1 MASVQ
6 TDIPCII
13 TGSHE
18 AEVVCDVDRHGD
30 PLRTVISKA
39 SGLVFTDPRP
49 SHDEVKEFYTDL
61 YRQEYKGTV
70 APKKKHV
77 YRAGRVALDR
87 WENISPYISTGDKVL
102 DAGAGGGELVYLL
115 GKKGCKVSGIEPN
128 RGYANHAIEQYDVD
142 IQVGFFEDA
151 NFDAGAF
158 DAVLLFH
165 VLEHLENPV
174 EEIKRLKKFLKPGG
188 TFVIEVPN
196 VTYTQ
201 GYPTAKWHIG
211 HLYNFNQKTLG
222 ATALKAGM
230 DVVELRELGDGGNLF
245 GVFSNIEP
253 TEAMSLNGNFEQ
265 VSEKLAAHT
274 VVSHLFS
281 LNPYVR
287 PVKKLCRSIMEK
299 LAIMGPQN
307 SRELLDKLYNAIH

>member
-1 MASVQ
+1 MSSIK
-6 TDIPCII
+6 TTNPCII
-13 TGSHE
+13 TGSHD
-18 AEVVCDVDRHGD
+18 AEVVCNVDRHGD
-30 PLRTVISKA
+30 PLRTVISET

-49 SHDEVKEFYTDL
+49 SHNEVKEFYSDL

-87 WENISPYISTGDKVL
+87 WENISSFVHEGDKVL

-115 GKKGCKVSGIEPN
+115 MKKGCQVSGIEPN
-128 RGYANHAIEQYDVD
+128 HGYANHAIDEYGVN

-151 NFDAGAF
+151 NFDEGSF

-165 VLEHLENPV
+165 VLEHLEDPV

-196 VTYTQ
+196 VTYSC

-211 HLYNFNQKTLG
+211 HLYNFNKTTLG
-222 ATALKAGM
+222 ATAIKAGM
-230 DVVELRELGDGGNLF
+230 WVKEVRELGDGGNLF
-245 GVFSNIEP
+245 GVFSNMEP
-253 TEAMSLNGNFEQ
+253 SGELDLSGNYELVAGKLN
-265 VSEKLAAHT
+265 AHT
-274 VVSHLFS
+274 IASHLFS

-287 PVKKLCRSIMEK
+287 PVKKIFRSIGEK
-299 LAIMGPQN
+299 LAISGTK
-307 SRELLDKLYNAIH
+307 SSSELLDKLYEDSH